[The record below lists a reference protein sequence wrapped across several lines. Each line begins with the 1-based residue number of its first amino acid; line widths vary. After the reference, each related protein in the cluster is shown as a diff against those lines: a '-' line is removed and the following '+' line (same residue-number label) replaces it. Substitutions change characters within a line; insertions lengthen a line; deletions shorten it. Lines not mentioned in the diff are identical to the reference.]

1 MFDRFEF
8 LVSEAFTAL
17 RRNTWMSFAAV
28 TTVAMALFLLGG
40 LGYGYLKINSWLGGL
55 ESNFR
60 VRVFVKAGATQDQI
74 KETERKI
81 LAIDGV
87 TVVHFISKEEA
98 IKAFAVENPD
108 IDVTDLKGAEN
119 PLSDEFEVALSNIKR
134 AKEVGDQIQKISTV
148 EPEGVKYK
156 SEYKELVENIIG
168 QAHIIS
174 LVLGSIMLATGG
186 ILIYNAI
193 RLTILA
199 RRREINIMQL
209 VGATRGTIWGPLMI
223 EGTLQG
229 AIGGV
234 VASGF
239 LWLTLLILARVV
251 PNLAVNAR
259 MDVIPFGSV
268 LLYLLPAGALYGLV
282 CSIFAVRDPRS
293 LTI

>member
-1 MFDRFEF
+1 MFDRLEF
-8 LVSEAFTAL
+8 LMSEAFTAL

-40 LGYGYLKINSWLGGL
+40 LGYGYMKVNAWIGGL
-55 ESNFR
+55 ESDFR
-60 VRVFVKAGATQDQI
+60 IRVFAKSGITQDQR

-81 LAIDGV
+81 MGIDGV
-87 TVVHFISKEEA
+87 TVVRFISKEDA
-98 IKAFAVENPD
+98 MKTFAAENPD
-108 IDVTDLKGAEN
+108 IDVSDLKGAEN
-119 PLSDEFEVALSNIKR
+119 PLTDEFEVALSNIKR

-148 EPEGVKYK
+148 EPDGVKYK
-156 SEYKELVENIIG
+156 SEYKELVENIVG

-199 RRREINIMQL
+199 RRREIMIMQL

-239 LWLTLLILARVV
+239 LWLTLMILSRVV
-251 PNLAVNAR
+251 PNLAVNAKL
-259 MDVIPFGSV
+259 DVVPFGAV

-293 LTI
+293 QTI